1 MLGGNLH
8 KKLNMTKAQYDR
20 QMKKIQS
27 CVFEKMG
34 EEEDDG
40 TYVANIRPEIIEII
54 TDNIP
59 LNEGMDEETLGN
71 ALQKAVTALVKHI
84 VEETTGINET
94 LLFAFVTDFVG
105 QSMES
110 VFKIEER
117 YSPDSDD
124 SDFMYG

>member
-1 MLGGNLH
+1 
-8 KKLNMTKAQYDR
+8 MTKAQYDR

-59 LNEGMDEETLGN
+59 LNEGMDEETLGM
-71 ALQKAVTALVKHI
+71 ALQKVVIALTKHI
-84 VEETTGINET
+84 VAETTGLNEA
-94 LLFAFVTDFVG
+94 LLVAFVTDFVG

-110 VFKIEER
+110 VFQIEER
-117 YSPDSDD
+117 DTPDTDSD